1 MTTRVTEGAR
11 QERHVSRLSLL
22 RLSHSRTRLTKSEG
36 KERLPA
42 VFNHPESGKLLLLE
56 SGVLSLR
63 IPNLGLI
70 KLRNSATWN
79 LKSTA

>member
-11 QERHVSRLSLL
+11 QERYVSRLFYCV
-22 RLSHSRTRLTKSEG
+22 SRACTRLTKSEG